1 VRALDS
7 VVKVPGVASAT
18 PLANAAIGV
27 LLSIEEPTAKMKEWA
42 ATCGFYTSVF
52 NGQKLPRIQLRTIG
66 QLLAGVAIERPSGNV
81 AVDETFK
88 RAEGEGEG
96 AGAGALGD
104 LIPSFIINVTYYWDA

>member
-1 VRALDS
+1 MKGGNLKLNDVRALDS

-42 ATCGFYTSVF
+42 ATCGFYTSAF
-52 NGQKLPRIQLRTIG
+52 NQQKFPRIQLCTIG

-88 RAEGEGEG
+88 RAPKAKAKGQEQ
-96 AGAGALGD
+96 AHLG
-104 LIPSFIINVTYYWDA
+104 I